1 MNHAR
6 SETYVYKCLPFQSSA
21 LSENQLNHL
30 GSQGWLLVSTL
41 PHLVFVKRL
50 TTGSSGAHPH
60 APMLLSIKQVSERLS
75 MSRSKVYELI
85 AIGAIASIKIG
96 RLSRVPAEALD
107 DFIQAHAQ
115 G

>member
-1 MNHAR
+1 
-6 SETYVYKCLPFQSSA
+6 
-21 LSENQLNHL
+21 
-30 GSQGWLLVSTL
+30 
-41 PHLVFVKRL
+41 
-50 TTGSSGAHPH
+50 
-60 APMLLSIKQVSERLS
+60 MLLSIKQVSERLS